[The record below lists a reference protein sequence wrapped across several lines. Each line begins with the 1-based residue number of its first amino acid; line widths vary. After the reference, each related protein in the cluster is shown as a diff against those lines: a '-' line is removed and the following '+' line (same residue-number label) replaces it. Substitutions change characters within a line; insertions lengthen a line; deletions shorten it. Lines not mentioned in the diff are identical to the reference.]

1 MCPNDRH
8 LLSPQNDDSAMKNN
22 NRFEIRVAGFG
33 GQGVVT
39 IGRVLGSAFTIH
51 EGLNSVN
58 TRSYGPE
65 SRGGACRSEVVVSQ
79 GTIHYPSVRKAD
91 VLVALSQPAFDKYIQ
106 DLKEDGILL
115 IDPNSVKDVPKK
127 YVCYEVPAME
137 IAYSVGNVKYQNSV
151 VLGALAALL
160 RSMIKKESLKSA
172 VSENVPSKTV
182 EKNIEAFEAG
192 WAHIVNAS
200 MADAK

>member
-1 MCPNDRH
+1 MQ
-8 LLSPQNDDSAMKNN
+8 LN

-39 IGRVLGSAFTIH
+39 IGRVLGIAFTIH

-65 SRGGACRSEVVVSQ
+65 SRGGACRSEVVVSR
-79 GTIHYPSVRKAD
+79 GEIHYPSVRKAD
-91 VLVALSQPAFDKYIQ
+91 VLVALSQTALDTYIK

-115 IDPNSVKDVPKK
+115 IDPNSVKDVSKSLV
-127 YVCYEVPAME
+127 YCEVPAME
-137 IAYSVGNVKYQNSV
+137 IAHSVGSVKFQNSV

-160 RSMIKKESLKSA
+160 ESMIKKESLKLA
-172 VSENVPSKTV
+172 VSENVPPNTI
-182 EKNIEAFEAG
+182 EKNKEAFEAG
-192 WAHIVNAS
+192 WAHIVNAKT
-200 MADAK
+200 AVGE

>member
-1 MCPNDRH
+1 
-8 LLSPQNDDSAMKNN
+8 MKND

-39 IGRVLGSAFTIH
+39 IGKVLGSAFTIY

-79 GTIHYPSVRKAD
+79 GQIHYPSVRKAD
-91 VLVALSQPAFDKYIQ
+91 VLVALSQPALDKYIQ

-115 IDPNSVKDVPKK
+115 IDPNSVKDVPEKI
-127 YVCYEVPAME
+127 VCYGVPAME
-137 IAYSVGNVKYQNSV
+137 IAHSVGNVKYQNSA
-151 VLGALAALL
+151 VLGALGALL
-160 RSMIKKESLKSA
+160 ISMIKKESLKSA
-172 VSENVPSKTV
+172 VSENVPPKTL

-192 WAHIVNAS
+192 WTHIVNAK
-200 MADAK
+200 AAVVKF

>member
-1 MCPNDRH
+1 
-8 LLSPQNDDSAMKNN
+8 MKKD

-39 IGRVLGSAFTIH
+39 IGKVLGSAFTIY

-79 GTIHYPSVRKAD
+79 GEIHYPSVRRAD
-91 VLVALSQPAFDKYIQ
+91 VLVALSQPALDKYIQ

-115 IDPNSVKDVPKK
+115 IDPNSVKVVPKN
-127 YVCYEVPAME
+127 YLCYEVPAME
-137 IAYSVGNVKYQNSV
+137 IAHSVGNVKYQNSA
-151 VLGALAALL
+151 VLGALGALL
-160 RSMIKKESLKSA
+160 KSMMKKESLKSA
-172 VSENVPSKTV
+172 ISENVPPKTL
-182 EKNIEAFEAG
+182 EKNMQAFETG
-192 WAHIVNAS
+192 WAHIVNAKV
-200 MADAK
+200 AVAEF

>member
-1 MCPNDRH
+1 
-8 LLSPQNDDSAMKNN
+8 MKKD

-39 IGRVLGSAFTIH
+39 IGKVLGSAFTIY

-79 GTIHYPSVRKAD
+79 GEIHYPSVRKAD
-91 VLVALSQPAFDKYIQ
+91 ILVALSQPALDKYLR
-106 DLKEDGILL
+106 DLKEGGVLL
-115 IDPNSVKDVPKK
+115 IDPNSVKDVPKDL
-127 YVCYEVPAME
+127 VRYEVPAME

-151 VLGALAALL
+151 VLGALGALL
-160 RSMIKKESLKSA
+160 KSMIKKESLKSA
-172 VSENVPSKTV
+172 ISENIPPKTL
-182 EKNIEAFEAG
+182 EKNMEAFEAG
-192 WAHIVNAS
+192 WAYNVNAKV
-200 MADAK
+200 AETEF

>member
-1 MCPNDRH
+1 
-8 LLSPQNDDSAMKNN
+8 MKNS
-22 NRFEIRVAGFG
+22 RLEIRVAGFG

-51 EGLNSVN
+51 EGMDSVN

-79 GTIHYPSVRKAD
+79 SEIHYPSVRKAD
-91 VLVALSQPAFDKYIQ
+91 ILVALSQPALDKYIQ

-115 IDPNSVKDVPKK
+115 IDPNSVKDVPKDLI
-127 YVCYEVPAME
+127 CYEVPAME
-137 IAYSVGNVKYQNSV
+137 IAHSVGNVKYQNSV

-160 RSMIKKESLKSA
+160 KSMIKKESLKLA
-172 VSENVPSKTV
+172 VSENVPPKTI
-182 EKNIEAFEAG
+182 EKNLEAFEAG
-192 WAHIVNAS
+192 WAHIVNAK
-200 MADAK
+200 MAVGE

>member
-1 MCPNDRH
+1 
-8 LLSPQNDDSAMKNN
+8 MKNDK
-22 NRFEIRVAGFG
+22 RFEIRVAGFG

-39 IGRVLGSAFTIH
+39 IGKVLGSAFTIY

-65 SRGGACRSEVVVSQ
+65 SRGGACRSEVVVSR
-79 GTIHYPSVRKAD
+79 GEIHYPSVRRAD
-91 VLVALSQPAFDKYIQ
+91 VLVALSQTALDKYIQ

-115 IDPNSVKDVPKK
+115 IDPNSVKDVPKNLL
-127 YVCYEVPAME
+127 CYEVPAME
-137 IAYSVGNVKYQNSV
+137 IAQSVGNIKFQNSA

-160 RSMIKKESLKSA
+160 ESMIKKESVMSA
-172 VSENVPSKTV
+172 VSVNIPPKTI

-192 WAHIVNAS
+192 WAHI
-200 MADAK
+200 MDAKMVAAE

>member
-1 MCPNDRH
+1 MQR
-8 LLSPQNDDSAMKNN
+8 N
-22 NRFEIRVAGFG
+22 NRYEIRVAGFG

-79 GTIHYPSVRKAD
+79 GEIHYPSVRKAD
-91 VLVALSQPAFDKYIQ
+91 ILVALSQPALDKYIQ

-115 IDPNSVKDVPKK
+115 IDPNSVKDIPKNL
-127 YVCYEVPAME
+127 VWYEVPAME
-137 IAYSVGNVKYQNSV
+137 IAHSLGNVKFQNSA

-160 RSMIKKESLKSA
+160 ESMIKKESLKSA
-172 VSENVPSKTV
+172 VSENVPPKTI
-182 EKNIEAFEAG
+182 EKNMEAFEAG
-192 WAHIVNAS
+192 WAHIVNAKI
-200 MADAK
+200 AVAE